1 MGFSYISNKL
11 TPPQEMIQYYSNG
24 LVYRLVK
31 NKEVVCETTASSVE
45 KAIEYFIEIGYDL
58 YRDSDLK
65 IDVMQS

>member
-1 MGFSYISNKL
+1 
-11 TPPQEMIQYYSNG
+11 MIQYYSNG

-45 KAIEYFIEIGYDL
+45 RAIEYFIEIGYDL

-65 IDVMQS
+65 IDFIQS